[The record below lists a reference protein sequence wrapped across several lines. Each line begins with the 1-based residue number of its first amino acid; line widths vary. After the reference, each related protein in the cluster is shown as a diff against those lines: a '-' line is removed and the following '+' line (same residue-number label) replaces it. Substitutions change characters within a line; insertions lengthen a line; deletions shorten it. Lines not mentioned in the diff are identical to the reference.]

1 VRRLCEK
8 PGCGQPVAVIYGL
21 APSGTEAGLWVDHW
35 SPERIDEI
43 PPTGARG
50 VVCQKHSESL
60 SAPRGWSFE
69 DRREAIPR
77 LFKTR
82 DRGNLSAV
90 PEPTTETVRPKA
102 DATGSIKRDVTGA
115 TKRDVTGSAKRPR
128 PADIPRPSLFAEL
141 DEPAVETE
149 SVVEI
154 LPVVETPVVEVAVA
168 EVSVAEVSVVVNEPV
183 VETVPMFV
191 EEQVAEE
198 LVVDEPVAE
207 VHAVEE
213 EVEEEVVETP
223 PTQDDS
229 TELLIRQD
237 VDTRWAPHFDP
248 DDDLGGML
256 DATGSMLRDAFRS
269 RHNGRRDQ

>member
-1 VRRLCEK
+1 MRRLCEK

-35 SPERIDEI
+35 SPERIEEV
-43 PPTGARG
+43 PPPGARG

-90 PEPTTETVRPKA
+90 PEPTTETPRPKA
-102 DATGSIKRDVTGA
+102 DSTGSLKRDSTGSIKRDSTGSIKRDVTGS
-115 TKRDVTGSAKRPR
+115 VKRPR

-141 DEPAVETE
+141 DEP
-149 SVVEI
+149 
-154 LPVVETPVVEVAVA
+154 VVETPVVEVAVT

-191 EEQVAEE
+191 EEQVIEE
-198 LVVDEPVAE
+198 DI
-207 VHAVEE
+207 EE
-213 EVEEEVVETP
+213 EVIEIP

-269 RHNGRRDQ
+269 RHNGRPES

>member
-1 VRRLCEK
+1 
-8 PGCGQPVAVIYGL
+8 
-21 APSGTEAGLWVDHW
+21 LWVDHW
-35 SPERIDEI
+35 SPERIDEV
-43 PPTGARG
+43 PPPGARG

-82 DRGNLSAV
+82 DRGNLTAV
-90 PEPTTETVRPKA
+90 PDPTNETPRPK
-102 DATGSIKRDVTGA
+102 DSTGSLKRDVTGSIKRDG
-115 TKRDVTGSAKRPR
+115 TGSTKRPR

-141 DEPAVETE
+141 DEPVV
-149 SVVEI
+149 VVE
-154 LPVVETPVVEVAVA
+154 PVIEVEA
-168 EVSVAEVSVVVNEPV
+168 VVVI
-183 VETVPMFV
+183 
-191 EEQVAEE
+191 
-198 LVVDEPVAE
+198 EPVAE
-207 VHAVEE
+207 VVVREEAPPIIDEVLEE
-213 EVEEEVVETP
+213 EVIEIL

>member
-1 VRRLCEK
+1 MRRLCEK

-35 SPERIDEI
+35 SPERIEEI
-43 PPTGARG
+43 PPPGARG

-90 PEPTTETVRPKA
+90 PEPTTETPRPKA
-102 DATGSIKRDVTGA
+102 DSTGSLKRDSTGSIKRDSTGSIKRDVTGS
-115 TKRDVTGSAKRPR
+115 VKRPR

-141 DEPAVETE
+141 DEPVIE
-149 SVVEI
+149 S
-154 LPVVETPVVEVAVA
+154 PVVEVAVV
-168 EVSVAEVSVVVNEPV
+168 EVSVAEVLVVVDEPV

-191 EEQVAEE
+191 EEQV
-198 LVVDEPVAE
+198 VE
-207 VHAVEE
+207 V
-213 EVEEEVVETP
+213 EVEEVIEIL

>member
-1 VRRLCEK
+1 MRRLCEK

-35 SPERIDEI
+35 SPERIEEI
-43 PPTGARG
+43 PPPGARG

-90 PEPTTETVRPKA
+90 PEPTTETPRPKA
-102 DATGSIKRDVTGA
+102 DSTGSIKRDSTSSI
-115 TKRDVTGSAKRPR
+115 KRDVTKSAKRPR

-141 DEPAVETE
+141 DE

-154 LPVVETPVVEVAVA
+154 KPVVGTPVA
-168 EVSVAEVSVVVNEPV
+168 EVSVAEVLVVVNEPV

-191 EEQVAEE
+191 EEQVVEE
-198 LVVDEPVAE
+198 QVVEAE
-207 VHAVEE
+207 V
-213 EVEEEVVETP
+213 VEEEVVEIP

>member
-1 VRRLCEK
+1 MRRLCEK

-35 SPERIDEI
+35 SPERIEEI
-43 PPTGARG
+43 PPPGARG

-90 PEPTTETVRPKA
+90 PEPTTETPRPKA
-102 DATGSIKRDVTGA
+102 DSTGSLKRDSTGSIKRDA
-115 TKRDVTGSAKRPR
+115 TGSVKRPR

-141 DEPAVETE
+141 DEP
-149 SVVEI
+149 VVES
-154 LPVVETPVVEVAVA
+154 PVVEVAIT
-168 EVSVAEVSVVVNEPV
+168 EVSVAEVSVVVDEPV

-191 EEQVAEE
+191 EEQV
-198 LVVDEPVAE
+198 
-207 VHAVEE
+207 VEE
-213 EVEEEVVETP
+213 EVEEEVIEIP

-269 RHNGRRDQ
+269 RHNGRPES

>member
-1 VRRLCEK
+1 MRRLCEK

-35 SPERIDEI
+35 SPERIEEI
-43 PPTGARG
+43 PPPGARG

-102 DATGSIKRDVTGA
+102 DSTGSLKRDSTGSIKRDVTGS
-115 TKRDVTGSAKRPR
+115 VKRPR

-141 DEPAVETE
+141 DEP
-149 SVVEI
+149 
-154 LPVVETPVVEVAVA
+154 VVETPVVPVA
-168 EVSVAEVSVVVNEPV
+168 EVSVAEVSVVVNESV

-191 EEQVAEE
+191 EEQV
-198 LVVDEPVAE
+198 
-207 VHAVEE
+207 VEE
-213 EVEEEVVETP
+213 EVIEIP

-269 RHNGRRDQ
+269 RHNGRPES

>member
-1 VRRLCEK
+1 MRRLCEK

-35 SPERIDEI
+35 SPERIEEI
-43 PPTGARG
+43 PPPGARG

-90 PEPTTETVRPKA
+90 PEPTTETPRPKA
-102 DATGSIKRDVTGA
+102 DSTGSLKRDSTSSIKRDVTGS
-115 TKRDVTGSAKRPR
+115 VKRPR

-141 DEPAVETE
+141 DEP
-149 SVVEI
+149 
-154 LPVVETPVVEVAVA
+154 VVETPVVEVAIT
-168 EVSVAEVSVVVNEPV
+168 EVSVAEVSVVVDEPV

-191 EEQVAEE
+191 EEQV
-198 LVVDEPVAE
+198 
-207 VHAVEE
+207 VEE
-213 EVEEEVVETP
+213 EVEEEVIEIP

>member
-1 VRRLCEK
+1 MRRLCEK

-35 SPERIDEI
+35 SPERIEEVQ
-43 PPTGARG
+43 PPGARG

-60 SAPRGWSFE
+60 SAPLGWSFE

-82 DRGNLSAV
+82 NRGKLSAV
-90 PEPTTETVRPKA
+90 PEPTTETPRPK
-102 DATGSIKRDVTGA
+102 DDSTGSLKRGVTGASKRDVT
-115 TKRDVTGSAKRPR
+115 KSAKRPR

-141 DEPAVETE
+141 DEP
-149 SVVEI
+149 VVEI
-154 LPVVETPVVEVAVA
+154 KPVVGTPVAA
-168 EVSVAEVSVVVNEPV
+168 VSVPEVSVVV
-183 VETVPMFV
+183 
-191 EEQVAEE
+191 EEVI
-198 LVVDEPVAE
+198 
-207 VHAVEE
+207 EE
-213 EVEEEVVETP
+213 EVIEIP
-223 PTQDDS
+223 PTRDDS

-237 VDTRWAPHFDP
+237 ADTRWAPHFDP

>member
-1 VRRLCEK
+1 MRRLCEK

-35 SPERIDEI
+35 SPERIEEI
-43 PPTGARG
+43 PPPGARG

-90 PEPTTETVRPKA
+90 PEPTTETPRPKA
-102 DATGSIKRDVTGA
+102 DSTGSLKRDSTGSIKRDA
-115 TKRDVTGSAKRPR
+115 TGSVKRPR

-141 DEPAVETE
+141 DEP
-149 SVVEI
+149 
-154 LPVVETPVVEVAVA
+154 
-168 EVSVAEVSVVVNEPV
+168 V

-191 EEQVAEE
+191 EEQVVEE
-198 LVVDEPVAE
+198 PVAKEFVSEEPVAE
-207 VHAVEE
+207 AQVVEE
-213 EVEEEVVETP
+213 ELEEEVIEIS

>member
-1 VRRLCEK
+1 MRRLCEK

-21 APSGTEAGLWVDHW
+21 APSGTDAGLWVDHW
-35 SPERIDEI
+35 SPERIEEV
-43 PPTGARG
+43 PPPGARG

-90 PEPTTETVRPKA
+90 PDPTNETPRPK
-102 DATGSIKRDVTGA
+102 DSTGA
-115 TKRDVTGSAKRPR
+115 TKRDVTGAVKRDGTGSTKRPR

-141 DEPAVETE
+141 DEP
-149 SVVEI
+149 
-154 LPVVETPVVEVAVA
+154 
-168 EVSVAEVSVVVNEPV
+168 VVVI
-183 VETVPMFV
+183 
-191 EEQVAEE
+191 
-198 LVVDEPVAE
+198 EPVAE
-207 VHAVEE
+207 VVVREEAPPVIEEIVEE
-213 EVEEEVVETP
+213 EVIEIL

>member
-1 VRRLCEK
+1 MRRLCEK

-35 SPERIDEI
+35 SPERIDEV
-43 PPTGARG
+43 PPPGARG

-102 DATGSIKRDVTGA
+102 DSTGSIKRDVTGA
-115 TKRDVTGSAKRPR
+115 TKRDVTGSARRPR

-141 DEPAVETE
+141 DEP
-149 SVVEI
+149 
-154 LPVVETPVVEVAVA
+154 VVETPVVEV
-168 EVSVAEVSVVVNEPV
+168 SVAEVSIVVNEPV
-183 VETVPMFV
+183 VETVPVFV
-191 EEQVAEE
+191 EEQVVEVVREE
-198 LVVDEPVAE
+198 IV
-207 VHAVEE
+207 VEE
-213 EVEEEVVETP
+213 EVIEIL

>member
-1 VRRLCEK
+1 
-8 PGCGQPVAVIYGL
+8 
-21 APSGTEAGLWVDHW
+21 LWVDHW
-35 SPERIDEI
+35 SPERIDEV
-43 PPTGARG
+43 PPPGARG
-50 VVCQKHSESL
+50 VVCKKHSESL

-90 PEPTTETVRPKA
+90 PDPTNETPRPK
-102 DATGSIKRDVTGA
+102 DSTGSLKRDVTGSIKRDG
-115 TKRDVTGSAKRPR
+115 TGSTKRPR

-141 DEPAVETE
+141 DEP
-149 SVVEI
+149 VV
-154 LPVVETPVVEVAVA
+154 
-168 EVSVAEVSVVVNEPV
+168 EPV
-183 VETVPMFV
+183 VVIEPVI
-191 EEQVAEE
+191 EIEA
-198 LVVDEPVAE
+198 VVVIEPVAE
-207 VHAVEE
+207 VVVREEAPPIIDEVLEE
-213 EVEEEVVETP
+213 EVIEIL

>member
-35 SPERIDEI
+35 SPERIDEV
-43 PPTGARG
+43 PPPGARG

-90 PEPTTETVRPKA
+90 PDPTNETPRPK
-102 DATGSIKRDVTGA
+102 DSTGSLKRDVTGSIKRDG
-115 TKRDVTGSAKRPR
+115 TGSTKRPR

-141 DEPAVETE
+141 DEP
-149 SVVEI
+149 
-154 LPVVETPVVEVAVA
+154 
-168 EVSVAEVSVVVNEPV
+168 VVVIEPV
-183 VETVPMFV
+183 IEVE
-191 EEQVAEE
+191 A
-198 LVVDEPVAE
+198 VVVIEPVAE
-207 VHAVEE
+207 VVVREEAPPIIDEVLEE
-213 EVEEEVVETP
+213 EVIEIL

-269 RHNGRRDQ
+269 RHNGRPES

>member
-1 VRRLCEK
+1 MRRLCEK

-35 SPERIDEI
+35 SPERIEEI
-43 PPTGARG
+43 PPPGARG

-102 DATGSIKRDVTGA
+102 DSTGSIKRDSTGSIKRDVTGS
-115 TKRDVTGSAKRPR
+115 VKRPR

-141 DEPAVETE
+141 DEP
-149 SVVEI
+149 
-154 LPVVETPVVEVAVA
+154 
-168 EVSVAEVSVVVNEPV
+168 V

-191 EEQVAEE
+191 EAQV
-198 LVVDEPVAE
+198 
-207 VHAVEE
+207 VEE
-213 EVEEEVVETP
+213 EVEEEVIEIP

-269 RHNGRRDQ
+269 RHNGRPES

>member
-1 VRRLCEK
+1 MRRLCEK

-35 SPERIDEI
+35 SPERIEEI
-43 PPTGARG
+43 PPPGARG

-102 DATGSIKRDVTGA
+102 DSTGSIKRDVTGA
-115 TKRDVTGSAKRPR
+115 TKRDVTGSVKRPR

-141 DEPAVETE
+141 DEP
-149 SVVEI
+149 
-154 LPVVETPVVEVAVA
+154 VVETPVVEVAVT

-183 VETVPMFV
+183 VETVSMFV
-191 EEQVAEE
+191 EEQVIEE
-198 LVVDEPVAE
+198 DI
-207 VHAVEE
+207 EE
-213 EVEEEVVETP
+213 EVIEIP

>member
-1 VRRLCEK
+1 MRRLCEK

-35 SPERIDEI
+35 SPERIEEI
-43 PPTGARG
+43 PPPGARG

-90 PEPTTETVRPKA
+90 PDPTNETPRPKA
-102 DATGSIKRDVTGA
+102 DSTGSLKRDSTGSIKRDVTGS
-115 TKRDVTGSAKRPR
+115 VKRPR

-141 DEPAVETE
+141 DEP
-149 SVVEI
+149 
-154 LPVVETPVVEVAVA
+154 VVETPVVEVAVT

-191 EEQVAEE
+191 EEQVIEE
-198 LVVDEPVAE
+198 DI
-207 VHAVEE
+207 EE
-213 EVEEEVVETP
+213 EVIEIP

-269 RHNGRRDQ
+269 RHNGRPES

>member
-1 VRRLCEK
+1 
-8 PGCGQPVAVIYGL
+8 
-21 APSGTEAGLWVDHW
+21 LWVDHW
-35 SPERIDEI
+35 SPERIEEI
-43 PPTGARG
+43 PPPGARG

-102 DATGSIKRDVTGA
+102 DSTGSIKRDSTGSL
-115 TKRDVTGSAKRPR
+115 KRDVTGSVKRPR

-141 DEPAVETE
+141 DEP
-149 SVVEI
+149 
-154 LPVVETPVVEVAVA
+154 VVETPVVEVAVT

-183 VETVPMFV
+183 VETVPMFI
-191 EEQVAEE
+191 EEQVVEE
-198 LVVDEPVAE
+198 DI
-207 VHAVEE
+207 EE
-213 EVEEEVVETP
+213 EVIEIP

-269 RHNGRRDQ
+269 RHNGRPES

>member
-1 VRRLCEK
+1 MRRLCEK

-43 PPTGARG
+43 PPIGARG

-102 DATGSIKRDVTGA
+102 DSTGSIKRDVTGA
-115 TKRDVTGSAKRPR
+115 TKRDVTGSVKRPR

-141 DEPAVETE
+141 DEQ
-149 SVVEI
+149 
-154 LPVVETPVVEVAVA
+154 VVETPVVEVTVT
-168 EVSVAEVSVVVNEPV
+168 EVSVAEMSVVVNEPV

-191 EEQVAEE
+191 DEQVVEE
-198 LVVDEPVAE
+198 IVTEDEVVDI
-207 VHAVEE
+207 
-213 EVEEEVVETP
+213 P

>member
-1 VRRLCEK
+1 
-8 PGCGQPVAVIYGL
+8 
-21 APSGTEAGLWVDHW
+21 
-35 SPERIDEI
+35 
-43 PPTGARG
+43 
-50 VVCQKHSESL
+50 L

-102 DATGSIKRDVTGA
+102 DSTGSIKRDATGSI
-115 TKRDVTGSAKRPR
+115 KRDVTGSAKRPR

-141 DEPAVETE
+141 DEP
-149 SVVEI
+149 
-154 LPVVETPVVEVAVA
+154 VVETSVVEVAVT

-191 EEQVAEE
+191 EEQVVEE
-198 LVVDEPVAE
+198 QVVEEPVAE
-207 VHAVEE
+207 AQVVEE
-213 EVEEEVVETP
+213 EVEEEVVEIP

>member
-1 VRRLCEK
+1 MRRLCEK

-43 PPTGARG
+43 PPPGARG

-90 PEPTTETVRPKA
+90 PDPTNETPRPK
-102 DATGSIKRDVTGA
+102 DSTGSLKRDVTGSIKRDG
-115 TKRDVTGSAKRPR
+115 TGSTKRPR

-141 DEPAVETE
+141 DEPVVVIEPVIEVEAV
-149 SVVEI
+149 VVIE
-154 LPVVETPVVEVAVA
+154 PAA
-168 EVSVAEVSVVVNEPV
+168 EVVVREEAPPIIDEV
-183 VETVPMFV
+183 
-191 EEQVAEE
+191 
-198 LVVDEPVAE
+198 L
-207 VHAVEE
+207 
-213 EVEEEVVETP
+213 EEEVVEIP

>member
-35 SPERIDEI
+35 SPERIEEI
-43 PPTGARG
+43 PPPGARG

-90 PEPTTETVRPKA
+90 PEPTTETPRPKA
-102 DATGSIKRDVTGA
+102 DSTGSLKRDSTGSIKRDVTGS
-115 TKRDVTGSAKRPR
+115 VKRPR

-141 DEPAVETE
+141 DEP
-149 SVVEI
+149 
-154 LPVVETPVVEVAVA
+154 
-168 EVSVAEVSVVVNEPV
+168 V

-191 EEQVAEE
+191 EEQVVEE
-198 LVVDEPVAE
+198 PVAKEFVSEEPVAE
-207 VHAVEE
+207 AQVVEE
-213 EVEEEVVETP
+213 ELEEEVIEIS

>member
-1 VRRLCEK
+1 MRRLCEK

-35 SPERIDEI
+35 SPERIEEI
-43 PPTGARG
+43 PPPGARG

-90 PEPTTETVRPKA
+90 PEPTTETPRPKA
-102 DATGSIKRDVTGA
+102 DSTGSLKRDSTGSIKRDVTGS
-115 TKRDVTGSAKRPR
+115 VKRPR

-141 DEPAVETE
+141 DEP
-149 SVVEI
+149 
-154 LPVVETPVVEVAVA
+154 VVETAVAEVAVT
-168 EVSVAEVSVVVNEPV
+168 EVSVAEVLVVVDEPV
-183 VETVPMFV
+183 VATVPMFV
-191 EEQVAEE
+191 EEQVVEE
-198 LVVDEPVAE
+198 QV
-207 VHAVEE
+207 VEE
-213 EVEEEVVETP
+213 EVEEEVVEIP

-256 DATGSMLRDAFRS
+256 DATGTMLRDAFRS
-269 RHNGRRDQ
+269 RHNGRPES

>member
-1 VRRLCEK
+1 
-8 PGCGQPVAVIYGL
+8 
-21 APSGTEAGLWVDHW
+21 LWVDHW
-35 SPERIDEI
+35 SPERIDEV
-43 PPTGARG
+43 PPPGARG

-90 PEPTTETVRPKA
+90 PDPTNETPRPKDSTGSLKR
-102 DATGSIKRDVTGA
+102 DATGSIKRDG
-115 TKRDVTGSAKRPR
+115 TGSTKRPR
-128 PADIPRPSLFAEL
+128 PDDSPRPSLFAEL
-141 DEPAVETE
+141 DEP
-149 SVVEI
+149 
-154 LPVVETPVVEVAVA
+154 
-168 EVSVAEVSVVVNEPV
+168 VVVIEPV
-183 VETVPMFV
+183 IEVE
-191 EEQVAEE
+191 A
-198 LVVDEPVAE
+198 VVVIEPVAGVVVREEAPPIIDE
-207 VHAVEE
+207 VLEE
-213 EVEEEVVETP
+213 EVIEIL

>member
-1 VRRLCEK
+1 MRRLCEK

-35 SPERIDEI
+35 SPERIEEI
-43 PPTGARG
+43 PPPGARG

-90 PEPTTETVRPKA
+90 PEPTTETPRPKA
-102 DATGSIKRDVTGA
+102 DSTGSLKRDSTGSIKRDVTGS
-115 TKRDVTGSAKRPR
+115 VKRPR

-141 DEPAVETE
+141 DEPVVETE
-149 SVVEI
+149 
-154 LPVVETPVVEVAVA
+154 PVVEVAVV
-168 EVSVAEVSVVVNEPV
+168 EVAEISVVVNEPV

-191 EEQVAEE
+191 EEQV
-198 LVVDEPVAE
+198 
-207 VHAVEE
+207 VEE
-213 EVEEEVVETP
+213 EVEEEVIEIL

-269 RHNGRRDQ
+269 RHNGRPES

>member
-1 VRRLCEK
+1 MRRLCEK

-43 PPTGARG
+43 PPPGARG

-90 PEPTTETVRPKA
+90 PEPTTETPRPKA
-102 DATGSIKRDVTGA
+102 DSTGSLKRDSTGSIKRDVTGS
-115 TKRDVTGSAKRPR
+115 VKRPR

-141 DEPAVETE
+141 DEP
-149 SVVEI
+149 
-154 LPVVETPVVEVAVA
+154 VVETPVVEVAVT
-168 EVSVAEVSVVVNEPV
+168 EVSVAEVLVVVNEPV

-191 EEQVAEE
+191 EEQVVEE
-198 LVVDEPVAE
+198 DI
-207 VHAVEE
+207 EE
-213 EVEEEVVETP
+213 EVIEIE

>member
-1 VRRLCEK
+1 MRRLCEK

-35 SPERIDEI
+35 SPERIEEV
-43 PPTGARG
+43 PPPGARG

-60 SAPRGWSFE
+60 SAPRGWMFE

-90 PEPTTETVRPKA
+90 PKPTTATPRPKS
-102 DATGSIKRDVTGA
+102 DSTGSIKRDVTGA
-115 TKRDVTGSAKRPR
+115 TKRDVTGSVKRPR

-141 DEPAVETE
+141 DEP
-149 SVVEI
+149 
-154 LPVVETPVVEVAVA
+154 VVETPVVEVV
-168 EVSVAEVSVVVNEPV
+168 VAEVSVVVD
-183 VETVPMFV
+183 
-191 EEQVAEE
+191 A
-198 LVVDEPVAE
+198 PVA
-207 VHAVEE
+207 
-213 EVEEEVVETP
+213 EEEVVIVP
-223 PTQDDS
+223 LTQDDS

-256 DATGSMLRDAFRS
+256 DATGTMLRDAFRS

>member
-35 SPERIDEI
+35 SPERIDEV
-43 PPTGARG
+43 PPPGARG

-90 PEPTTETVRPKA
+90 PDPTNETPRPK
-102 DATGSIKRDVTGA
+102 DSTGSLKRDVTGSIKRDG
-115 TKRDVTGSAKRPR
+115 TGSTKRPR
-128 PADIPRPSLFAEL
+128 PSDIPRPSLFAEL
-141 DEPAVETE
+141 DEP
-149 SVVEI
+149 VV
-154 LPVVETPVVEVAVA
+154 
-168 EVSVAEVSVVVNEPV
+168 EPV
-183 VETVPMFV
+183 VVIEPVIEV
-191 EEQVAEE
+191 EA
-198 LVVDEPVAE
+198 VVVIEPVAE
-207 VHAVEE
+207 VVVREEAPPIIDEVLEE
-213 EVEEEVVETP
+213 EVIEIL
-223 PTQDDS
+223 PT

>member
-1 VRRLCEK
+1 MRRLCEK

-35 SPERIDEI
+35 SPERIEEI
-43 PPTGARG
+43 PPPGARG

-90 PEPTTETVRPKA
+90 PEPTTETPRPKA
-102 DATGSIKRDVTGA
+102 DSTGSLKRDSTGSIKRDVTGS
-115 TKRDVTGSAKRPR
+115 VKRPR

-141 DEPAVETE
+141 DEP
-149 SVVEI
+149 
-154 LPVVETPVVEVAVA
+154 
-168 EVSVAEVSVVVNEPV
+168 V

-191 EEQVAEE
+191 EEQVVEE
-198 LVVDEPVAE
+198 DI
-207 VHAVEE
+207 EE
-213 EVEEEVVETP
+213 EVIEIP

-269 RHNGRRDQ
+269 RHNGRPES

>member
-1 VRRLCEK
+1 MRRLCEK

-35 SPERIDEI
+35 SPERIEEI
-43 PPTGARG
+43 PPPGARG

-90 PEPTTETVRPKA
+90 PEPTTETPRPKA
-102 DATGSIKRDVTGA
+102 DSTGSLKRDSTGSIKRDVTGS
-115 TKRDVTGSAKRPR
+115 VKRPR

-141 DEPAVETE
+141 DEP
-149 SVVEI
+149 
-154 LPVVETPVVEVAVA
+154 VVETPVVPVA

-191 EEQVAEE
+191 EEQVVEE
-198 LVVDEPVAE
+198 QV
-207 VHAVEE
+207 VEE
-213 EVEEEVVETP
+213 EVEEEVIEIP

-269 RHNGRRDQ
+269 RHNGRPES

>member
-1 VRRLCEK
+1 MRRLCEK

-43 PPTGARG
+43 PPPGARG

-90 PEPTTETVRPKA
+90 PEPTTETPRPKA
-102 DATGSIKRDVTGA
+102 DSTGSTKRDVTGA

-141 DEPAVETE
+141 DEP
-149 SVVEI
+149 
-154 LPVVETPVVEVAVA
+154 VVETPVVPVA

-191 EEQVAEE
+191 EEQV
-198 LVVDEPVAE
+198 
-207 VHAVEE
+207 VEE
-213 EVEEEVVETP
+213 EVEEVIEIL

>member
-1 VRRLCEK
+1 
-8 PGCGQPVAVIYGL
+8 
-21 APSGTEAGLWVDHW
+21 
-35 SPERIDEI
+35 
-43 PPTGARG
+43 
-50 VVCQKHSESL
+50 L

-102 DATGSIKRDVTGA
+102 DSTGSIKRDVTGA
-115 TKRDVTGSAKRPR
+115 TKRDVTGSVKRPR
-128 PADIPRPSLFAEL
+128 PTDIPRPSLFAEL
-141 DEPAVETE
+141 DEP
-149 SVVEI
+149 
-154 LPVVETPVVEVAVA
+154 VVETPVVETSVAEVAVT

-191 EEQVAEE
+191 EEQVVEE
-198 LVVDEPVAE
+198 IVVEEIVIEEVA
-207 VHAVEE
+207 EE
-213 EVEEEVVETP
+213 EVIEIL

>member
-1 VRRLCEK
+1 MRRLCEK

-43 PPTGARG
+43 PPPGARG

-90 PEPTTETVRPKA
+90 PEPTTETPRPKA
-102 DATGSIKRDVTGA
+102 DSTGSLKRDSTGSIKRDVTGS
-115 TKRDVTGSAKRPR
+115 VKRPR

-141 DEPAVETE
+141 DEP
-149 SVVEI
+149 
-154 LPVVETPVVEVAVA
+154 VVETPVVEVAIT
-168 EVSVAEVSVVVNEPV
+168 EVSVAEVSVVVDEPV

-191 EEQVAEE
+191 EEQV
-198 LVVDEPVAE
+198 
-207 VHAVEE
+207 VEE
-213 EVEEEVVETP
+213 EVEEEVIEIP

>member
-35 SPERIDEI
+35 SPERIDEV
-43 PPTGARG
+43 PPPGARG

-90 PEPTTETVRPKA
+90 PDPTNETPRPK
-102 DATGSIKRDVTGA
+102 DSTGSLKRDVTGSIKRDG
-115 TKRDVTGSAKRPR
+115 TGSTKRPR

-141 DEPAVETE
+141 DEP
-149 SVVEI
+149 
-154 LPVVETPVVEVAVA
+154 
-168 EVSVAEVSVVVNEPV
+168 VVVIEPV
-183 VETVPMFV
+183 IEVE
-191 EEQVAEE
+191 A
-198 LVVDEPVAE
+198 VVVIEPVAE
-207 VHAVEE
+207 VVVREEAPPIIDEVLEE
-213 EVEEEVVETP
+213 EVIEIL

>member
-1 VRRLCEK
+1 MRRLCEK

-35 SPERIDEI
+35 SPERIEEI
-43 PPTGARG
+43 PPPGARG

-90 PEPTTETVRPKA
+90 PEPTTETPRPKA
-102 DATGSIKRDVTGA
+102 DSTGSIKRDSTGSIKRDVT
-115 TKRDVTGSAKRPR
+115 KSAKRPR

-141 DEPAVETE
+141 DE

-154 LPVVETPVVEVAVA
+154 KPVVGTPVA
-168 EVSVAEVSVVVNEPV
+168 EVSVAEVLVVVNEPV

-191 EEQVAEE
+191 EEQVVEE
-198 LVVDEPVAE
+198 QVVEAE
-207 VHAVEE
+207 V
-213 EVEEEVVETP
+213 VEEEVVEIP

>member
-1 VRRLCEK
+1 MRRLCEK

-35 SPERIDEI
+35 SPERIEEI
-43 PPTGARG
+43 PPPGARG

-60 SAPRGWSFE
+60 SALRSWSFE

-90 PEPTTETVRPKA
+90 LEPTTETVPPKS
-102 DATGSIKRDVTGA
+102 DSSGSLKRDVSGA

-128 PADIPRPSLFAEL
+128 PADIPRPSLFAEM
-141 DEPAVETE
+141 DEPVVVSEP
-149 SVVEI
+149 VVEI
-154 LPVVETPVVEVAVA
+154 NPVVETPVVEVAVI
-168 EVSVAEVSVVVNEPV
+168 
-183 VETVPMFV
+183 
-191 EEQVAEE
+191 
-198 LVVDEPVAE
+198 
-207 VHAVEE
+207 E
-213 EVEEEVVETP
+213 EVIEEDVIEIL

-237 VDTRWAPHFDP
+237 VDARWAPHFDP

-269 RHNGRRDQ
+269 RHNGRPE